1 MENDLADHIN
11 QLADMFHGL
20 SVSGCCSL
28 AYKVAKR
35 NSLDVPISWD
45 RDKAAGLVFVR
56 CQEASEPG
64 NTKS

>member
-1 MENDLADHIN
+1 MRNKKRKLPGVK
-11 QLADMFHGL
+11 MFHGL
-20 SVSGCCSL
+20 SVSRCCSL
-28 AYKVAKR
+28 GYGFANR
-35 NSLDVPISWD
+35 NSLDVAISWD